1 MGLPMSSSEIAV
13 HVEGLGKT
21 YTIYSR
27 PLDRLRQLLA
37 RQGRRYGRDFVAL
50 GDVSFDLMRGE
61 VLGVVGNNGAGKST
75 LLQLLCGTLRPTSGK
90 LQVNGRIAALLEL
103 GAGFNPEFTGRENIF
118 LNAAVLGLSNEEIE
132 ARFDSIV
139 EFSGIGDFI
148 GQPVKTYS
156 SGMYVR
162 LAFSIATS
170 VEPDI
175 LIIDEALS
183 VGDGAFARKSF
194 DRIITL
200 REAGT
205 TILFCSHSMYQI
217 EAICDRAL
225 WLEKGHVRM
234 LDTPE
239 MVTRAYAG
247 DLLPAPVKSANLPKP
262 AVAVDRPA
270 QARLLDVKC
279 AVDGKNAET
288 LRLVS
293 GVSSLRI
300 DVRFGFDPALPLP
313 SIVFGLET
321 EAGVAVSSGSTVFD
335 GVSVDPVAP
344 GLGEV
349 ILEFPRV
356 SLMRGRYRLTVF
368 LACERAIHVYD
379 QALYCAV
386 LEMQHDGIEQ
396 GVCFLP
402 HAWNNGP
409 VVQVP

>member
-118 LNAAVLGLSNEEIE
+118 LNAAVLGLSTEEIE

-148 GQPVKTYS
+148 EQPVKTYS

-239 MVTRAYAG
+239 VVTRAYAG

-279 AVDGKNAET
+279 AVDGTNAET

-300 DVRFGFDPALPLP
+300 DVRFGFDPTLPLP

-349 ILEFPRV
+349 VLEFPRV
-356 SLMRGRYRLTVF
+356 CLMRGRYRLTVF

-386 LEMQHDGIEQ
+386 LEMQHDGVEQ

-402 HAWNNGP
+402 HAWNDGP

>member
-13 HVEGLGKT
+13 HVDGLGKT

-27 PLDRLRQLLA
+27 PLDRLRQVLA
-37 RQGRRYGRDFVAL
+37 RKGRRYGRDFVAL
-50 GDVSFDLMRGE
+50 DDVSFDLMRGQ

-118 LNAAVLGLSNEEIE
+118 LNAAVLGLSTEEIE

-148 GQPVKTYS
+148 EQPVKTYS

-194 DRIITL
+194 DRIMRL

-225 WLEKGHVRM
+225 WLEKGRVRM

-239 MVTRAYAG
+239 VVTRAYAG
-247 DLLPAPVKSANLPKP
+247 DLLPAPVKSGVAP
-262 AVAVDRPA
+262 APAAVVSEA
-270 QARLLDVKC
+270 GQARLLDVRC
-279 AVDGKNAET
+279 SVDGQSAET
-288 LRLVS
+288 LHLEA
-293 GVSSLRI
+293 GVSTLRI
-300 DVRFGFDPALPLP
+300 DVRFRFDPALPLP
-313 SIVFGLET
+313 SIAFGLET
-321 EAGVAVSSGSTVFD
+321 ESGVGVSSGGMAFD
-335 GVSVDPVAP
+335 GVGIDPVAP

-349 ILEFPRV
+349 SLEFPRV
-356 SLMRGRYRLTVF
+356 SLMRGRYRLTIF
-368 LACERAIHVYD
+368 LACERVIHVYD

-386 LEMQHDGIEQ
+386 LEVQHKGVEQ

-402 HAWNNGP
+402 HTWNGGP
-409 VVQVP
+409 LVQVP